1 VDYLALVVL
10 FSHSP
15 HLDKMANKK
24 TEPPEQYTI
33 RAGERGRL
41 VLPVALRKRIGL
53 QEGDQ
58 VVITVEGDSSLR
70 LIGLSQQIQKAQGL
84 FKDIAPGISLADE
97 LIQERRLEASQ
108 EQAT

>member
-1 VDYLALVVL
+1 VGCLKLVVQ
-10 FSHSP
+10 FSYDP
-15 HLDKMANKK
+15 QLDEMVNKT
-24 TEPPEQYTI
+24 TEPLEQYTI

-58 VVITVEGDSSLR
+58 VVITVEGDNSLR

-97 LIQERRLEASQ
+97 LIQERRLEAIQ

>member
-1 VDYLALVVL
+1 VGRLKLVVQ
-10 FSHSP
+10 SSYDPHS
-15 HLDKMANKK
+15 DKMVNKT

-58 VVITVEGDSSLR
+58 LVVTVEGDNSLR

-97 LIQERRLEASQ
+97 LIQERRLEAIQ
-108 EQAT
+108 EQTN

>member
-1 VDYLALVVL
+1 MGYLVLVVQ

-15 HLDKMANKK
+15 RLVKMVNKITK
-24 TEPPEQYTI
+24 PPEHYTI

-58 VVITVEGDSSLR
+58 LVVTVEGDNSLR
-70 LIGLSQQIQKAQGL
+70 LISLSQQIQKAQGL

-97 LIQERRLEASQ
+97 LIQERRLEAIQ
-108 EQAT
+108 EQAN